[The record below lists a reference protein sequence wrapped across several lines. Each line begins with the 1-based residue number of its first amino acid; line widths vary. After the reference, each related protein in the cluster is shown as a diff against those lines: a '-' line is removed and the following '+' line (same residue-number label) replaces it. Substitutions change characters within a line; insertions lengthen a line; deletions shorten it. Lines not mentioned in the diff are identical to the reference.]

1 MNRFKKAYNKAK
13 EEKLYNEARSTY
25 ENTIKEYNGDVWV
38 DLSEFDFLHD
48 SIMENAYSLMPT
60 YEKTF
65 ALHYGEAYLQAAV
78 NALRIFELEVEV
90 VEVKPNYKKII
101 VSGWAS

>member
-1 MNRFKKAYNKAK
+1 LNRFKKAYKKAK

-25 ENTIKEYNGDVWV
+25 ESTIKEHSGDVWV
-38 DLSEFDFLHD
+38 DLREFDFLHD

-60 YEKTF
+60 YEKTY
-65 ALHYGEAYLQAAV
+65 YGEAYLQAAV